1 MERSQQAAAPLL
13 PAIPRR
19 ERYGTLGGS
28 ALVLLFVFLY
38 VGFWLIWDGHASGK
52 EEVRPGTTI
61 AVSDNVS
68 FVPADGWSLERGQIA
83 PGQRSTVTSGSSA
96 FSVSTSTWLGTL
108 EEHTA
113 REKKL
118 LRAGSK
124 AHLYGN
130 DQSFHT
136 DNGLTGV
143 KFSYFASKV
152 EGILWIAYDPG
163 TKTVVTLNGQ
173 SAQGTLPAAAGQF
186 QEMVDSV
193 GTEAGK

>member
-1 MERSQQAAAPLL
+1 M

-38 VGFWLIWDGHASGK
+38 VGFWLIWDGHASGE

-61 AVSDNVS
+61 AVSDDVS
-68 FVPADGWSLERGQIA
+68 YVPADGWSLERSAIT
-83 PGQRSTVTSGSSA
+83 PGRQSTVASGPSA
-96 FSVSTSTWLGTL
+96 FSVAVSTWMGSPD
-108 EEHTA
+108 EQIA

-118 LRAGSK
+118 LEAGSK

-130 DQSFHT
+130 DQTFHT
-136 DNGLTGV
+136 AHGLTGV
-143 KFSYFASKV
+143 KFSYFAPKA
-152 EGILWIAYDPG
+152 EGILWIAYDSK

-173 SAQGTLPAAAGQF
+173 SAPGTLPAAADRF

-193 GTEAGK
+193 RTGAGA